1 MIVYLDT
8 GIFIDYLASRGHQ
21 ASGLRTCDRR
31 SRPLAQIFTDA
42 EKLLTKS
49 KGSAYT
55 SALTFYEA
63 EEALFKQL
71 SLAAK
76 GVSQASVLLVPMARA
91 IVSQIHTTV
100 RLFDITVCDLS
111 VRTIQAQLRERE
123 LDTRGVRAA
132 DSIHVMT
139 ASQVDA
145 DILASGDDALLEL
158 DGVIRNS
165 SGKVLRCVDSDA
177 ALRII

>member
-1 MIVYLDT
+1 M
-8 GIFIDYLASRGHQ
+8 
-21 ASGLRTCDRR
+21 RR
-31 SRPLAQIFTDA
+31 SRPLAQIFMDA
-42 EKLLTKS
+42 EKLLTKT

-111 VRTIQAQLRERE
+111 ARTIQAQLRARE
-123 LDTRGVRAA
+123 L
-132 DSIHVMT
+132 
-139 ASQVDA
+139 
-145 DILASGDDALLEL
+145 
-158 DGVIRNS
+158 
-165 SGKVLRCVDSDA
+165 A
-177 ALRII
+177 ALIHEGGFPGAAFTIV